1 MCIKHDS
8 STHYQI
14 NINTHPTESLAS
26 TKKTQLYFDEEEEQR
41 MINSVRC
48 CRIRP

>member
-14 NINTHPTESLAS
+14 NINTHPTEFG
-26 TKKTQLYFDEEEEQR
+26 FDKEDP
-41 MINSVRC
+41 VTF
-48 CRIRP
+48 